1 MRTGTPQDAKLL
13 KEYTALAVSY
23 DQRWSAYLDASLSMT
38 LEVVAG
44 LTGERVLD
52 VGCGTGLLLQTLAK
66 RTDHAE
72 LVGID
77 RVPAMLDVARQRI
90 GRKATLVEG
99 EAAKLPFDDAGFR
112 LVISTS
118 ALHYFPDAAAA
129 LLEMRR
135 MLCPSGNLVITD
147 WCRDYFWMRLL
158 NRVLPWTHHAH
169 VHTFST
175 RELEQS
181 LTRSGFKVIGKTRKK
196 IDWFWGLMT
205 IHATSVRDPGVA
217 PAPGN

>member
-1 MRTGTPQDAKLL
+1 MGARQTEKLL
-13 KEYTALAVSY
+13 NEYTALAATY

-44 LTGERVLD
+44 LPGERVLD

-66 RTDHAE
+66 RADYPE
-72 LVGID
+72 LAGID

-90 GRKATLVEG
+90 GQRATLLEG

-112 LVISTS
+112 LVTSTS
-118 ALHYFPDAAAA
+118 ALHYFPDADAA
-129 LLEMRR
+129 LQEMRR
-135 MLCPSGNLVITD
+135 VLCPSGNLVITD

-175 RELEQS
+175 RELEQG
-181 LTRSGFKVIGKTRKK
+181 LTRSGFKVLGKTRKK

-205 IHATSVRDPGVA
+205 IHATPVRDSGVA
-217 PAPGN
+217 PAAGI